1 MRWVP
6 LLAAVL
12 FVAAPPGAA
21 AGPCVV
27 PTHSDDPRTGAVS
40 FDDATV
46 ECRVASSH
54 LSDVARL
61 RAAAGFDATTMKYMI
76 VADDSSNAYYHDGGI
91 YMHSGYLREAGM
103 TPEARLATIA
113 HEIGHGVQDKMGKL
127 AWSREPR
134 AAYFKRAGADAT
146 VEGYAASPEFKDAMA
161 RSRRIE
167 AQADLI
173 GQEILVR
180 AGYDANTFTR
190 GRAVRFGCRDASEL
204 DGNNETT
211 HPASAQRW
219 VNTAINRGTVAT
231 DRGGKTAVNMAA
243 MLGGGARLPE
253 MEQPTQESLLKP
265 RAYTPAAAIE
275 DFEDSGRL
283 KPGRQVAARFV
294 VPPPSDDAGFVSRHA
309 TYIAGSVMDFYVA
322 EPLRGA
328 VDRIAA
334 RKSVAVQTLQA
345 CGTPQAERFEDS
357 WGTTGWVARVAA
369 DWAKNLAAPK
379 PRVLKTST
387 GGVPG

>member
-12 FVAAPPGAA
+12 SLSAPLTAA

-27 PTHSDDPRTGAVS
+27 PTHTDDPRTGSIS
-40 FDDATV
+40 FDDSTV

-54 LSDVARL
+54 LTDVARL

-76 VADDSSNAYYHDGGI
+76 VADDSSNAYYYQGGI

-113 HEIGHGVQDKMGKL
+113 HEIGHGVQDKLGKL

-134 AAYFKRAGADAT
+134 AAYFKRAGGDAT
-146 VEGYAASPEFKDAMA
+146 VEGYAASPEFKEAMA

-180 AGYDANTFTR
+180 AGFDANTFTR

-204 DGNNETT
+204 GTEGDTT
-211 HPASAQRW
+211 HPVSAQRW
-219 VNTAINRGTVAT
+219 VNTAISRGTVAA
-231 DRGGKTAVNMAA
+231 DRGNKAAVNMAA
-243 MLGGGARLPE
+243 MLGGDLKRLEAPSTDAGYKARP
-253 MEQPTQESLLKP
+253 
-265 RAYTPAAAIE
+265 YTPAASVE

-294 VPPPSDDAGFVSRHA
+294 VPPPADDAGFVERHA

-322 EPLRGA
+322 EPLKGA
-328 VDRIAA
+328 VDRLAA
-334 RKSVAVQTLQA
+334 RKSVAMQTLQA

-357 WGTTGWVARVAA
+357 WGTSGWIARVAG
-369 DWAKNLAAPK
+369 DWALNLVGPK
-379 PRVLKTST
+379 KRDPKKLTLGS
-387 GGVPG
+387 VPG